1 MVLGKAGLAR
11 GSGRVALLDYG
22 QSKQLPERERVAFAS
37 LLLAMAP
44 GFRRADE
51 RAVADRLLE
60 LGLRFSKDEPLTLK
74 KMAFAMFDTR
84 CSYRRVSWWRWR
96 VERRGEEGG
105 RGDLRG
111 GGSAE
116 RASERKASE
125 RAKIV
130 FFFSSSSSSHP
141 ISYFFLGGGK
151 HSKKKQSRPLRPR
164 RAHQIRRHRDFP
176 PGRVFRAPS
185 DPGER

>member
-116 RASERKASE
+116 RARERKASE

-130 FFFSSSSSSHP
+130 FFFSSSSSHP
-141 ISYFFLGGGK
+141 FLFFSWGGK
-151 HSKKKQSRPLRPR
+151 NIPKKTQSRPLRPR

-176 PGRVFRAPS
+176 PGRVFRAPG

>member
-116 RASERKASE
+116 RAESE
-125 RAKIV
+125 RASEKS

-141 ISYFFLGGGK
+141 FLFFFFLGG
-151 HSKKKQSRPLRPR
+151 
-164 RAHQIRRHRDFP
+164 
-176 PGRVFRAPS
+176 
-185 DPGER
+185 

>member
-111 GGSAE
+111 GERGKSERAESE
-116 RASERKASE
+116 RASENS
-125 RAKIV
+125 

-141 ISYFFLGGGK
+141 FLFFSWGGK
-151 HSKKKQSRPLRPR
+151 NIPKKNTESTPSPQTRPSNPSPSRLSPR
-164 RAHQIRRHRDFP
+164 TCFSCS
-176 PGRVFRAPS
+176 G
-185 DPGER
+185 

>member
-111 GGSAE
+111 GGARKERESGK
-116 RASERKASE
+116 RASERK
-125 RAKIV
+125 
-130 FFFSSSSSSHP
+130 
-141 ISYFFLGGGK
+141 
-151 HSKKKQSRPLRPR
+151 
-164 RAHQIRRHRDFP
+164 
-176 PGRVFRAPS
+176 
-185 DPGER
+185 